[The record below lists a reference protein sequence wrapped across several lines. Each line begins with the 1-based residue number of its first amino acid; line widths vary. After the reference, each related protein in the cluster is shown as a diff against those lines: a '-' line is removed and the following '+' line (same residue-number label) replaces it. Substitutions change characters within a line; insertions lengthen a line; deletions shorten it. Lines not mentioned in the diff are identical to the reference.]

1 MASNQP
7 TQAITV
13 IPSDAINI
21 PEPGSY
27 LTGGNT
33 GSGTTLTTA
42 GAKFLGTFNAGN
54 TGYSNRVAVG
64 DVVYENTATATQKI
78 VTVVSVDSDTQLTV
92 SAPGLTGG
100 GATYEIYRG
109 NGGAQT
115 QLPAGNEGFSL
126 FVGTGGNI
134 AVIPASS
141 TDTVVLKNVPNSSFI
156 PLQVARVLLTGTTE
170 LLDIVALR

>member
-54 TGYSNRVAVG
+54 TGYSNRVAAG
-64 DVVYENTATATQKI
+64 DVIYQGTTI

-92 SAPGLTGG
+92 SDVLAGG
-100 GATYEIYRG
+100 TYEIYRG

-141 TDTVVLKNVPNSSFI
+141 TDTVILKNVPNSSFI
-156 PLQVARVLLTGTTE
+156 PLQVTRVLLTGTTE
-170 LLDIVALR
+170 PLDIVALR

>member
-33 GSGTTLTTA
+33 GTGTTLTTA

-54 TGYSNRVAVG
+54 TGYSNRVAAG
-64 DVVYENTATATQKI
+64 DVVYQGTTI

-92 SAPGLTGG
+92 SAPGLAGG
-100 GATYEIYRG
+100 TYEIYRG

-126 FVGTGGNI
+126 FVGTAGNL

-141 TDTVVLKNVPNSSFI
+141 TDTVVLKNVPDSSFI
-156 PLQVARVLLTGTTE
+156 PLQVARVLSATTAA
-170 LLDIVALR
+170 DIVALR

>member
-13 IPSDAINI
+13 IPSDTINI

-27 LTGGNT
+27 ITGGNT

-54 TGYSNRVAVG
+54 TGYSNRVAAG
-64 DVVYENTATATQKI
+64 DVIYQGTTI

-92 SAPGLTGG
+92 SAALTGG

-126 FVGTGGNI
+126 FVGTATTL

-141 TDTVVLKNVPNSSFI
+141 TDTVILKNIPNSSFI
-156 PLQVARVLLTGTTE
+156 PLQVTRVLLTGTTVVD
-170 LLDIVALR
+170 DIVALR

>member
-13 IPSDAINI
+13 IPSDTINI

-27 LTGGNT
+27 LTGNNT
-33 GSGTTLTTA
+33 GTGTTLTTA

-54 TGYSNRVAVG
+54 TGYSNRVAAG
-64 DVVYENTATATQKI
+64 DVVYKGTTI

-92 SAPGLTGG
+92 SAALTTG
-100 GATYEIYRG
+100 TYEIYRG

-115 QLPAGNEGFSL
+115 QLLAGNEGFSL
-126 FVGTGGNI
+126 FVGTAGNL

-141 TDTVVLKNVPNSSFI
+141 TDTVILKNVPDSSFI
-156 PLQVARVLLTGTTE
+156 PLQVARVLSSTTAA
-170 LLDIVALR
+170 DIVALR

>member
-13 IPSDAINI
+13 IPSDTINI

-54 TGYSNRVAVG
+54 TGYSNRVAAG
-64 DVVYENTATATQKI
+64 DVVYEATGTASQKI

-92 SAPGLTGG
+92 SAALTTG
-100 GATYEIYRG
+100 TYEIYRG

-115 QLPAGNEGFSL
+115 QLLAGNEGFSL

-170 LLDIVALR
+170 PLDIVALR

>member
-13 IPSDAINI
+13 IKSDTINI

-54 TGYSNRVAVG
+54 TGYSNRVAAG
-64 DVVYENTATATQKI
+64 DVIYQGTTI

-92 SAPGLTGG
+92 SAALTGG

-109 NGGAQT
+109 NSGAQT

-126 FVGTGGNI
+126 FVGTAGNL
-134 AVIPASS
+134 AVIPAST
-141 TDTVVLKNVPNSSFI
+141 TDTVVLKNVPDSSFI
-156 PLQVARVLLTGTTE
+156 PLQVARVLSATTAA
-170 LLDIVALR
+170 DIVALR

>member
-1 MASNQP
+1 MARNQP

-54 TGYSNRVAVG
+54 TGYSNRVAAG
-64 DVVYENTATATQKI
+64 DVVYKGTTI

-92 SAPGLTGG
+92 SDALTTG
-100 GATYEIYRG
+100 TYEIYRG

-126 FVGTGGNI
+126 FVGTAGNL

-170 LLDIVALR
+170 PLDIVALR

>member
-54 TGYSNRVAVG
+54 TGYSNRVAAG
-64 DVVYENTATATQKI
+64 DVIYQGTTI

-92 SAPGLTGG
+92 SAALTGG

-126 FVGTGGNI
+126 FVGTAGNL

-141 TDTVVLKNVPNSSFI
+141 TDTVILKNVPDSSFI
-156 PLQVARVLLTGTTE
+156 PLQVTRVVAATTAA
-170 LLDIVALR
+170 DIVALR

>member
-13 IPSDAINI
+13 IKSDTINI

-33 GSGTTLTTA
+33 GTGTTLTTA

-54 TGYSNRVAVG
+54 TGYSNRVAAG
-64 DVVYENTATATQKI
+64 DVVYQGTTI

-92 SAPGLTGG
+92 SDTLTGG

-126 FVGTGGNI
+126 FVGTAGNL

-141 TDTVVLKNVPNSSFI
+141 TDTVVLNNVPDSSFI
-156 PLQVARVLLTGTTE
+156 PLQVTRVVAATTASN
-170 LLDIVALR
+170 IVALR

>member
-54 TGYSNRVAVG
+54 TGYSNRVAAG
-64 DVVYENTATATQKI
+64 DVVYKGTTI

-92 SAPGLTGG
+92 SDALTTG
-100 GATYEIYRG
+100 TYEIYRG

-115 QLPAGNEGFSL
+115 QLLAGNEGFSL

-170 LLDIVALR
+170 PLDIVALR

>member
-1 MASNQP
+1 MCIRDR
-7 TQAITV
+7 AITV
-13 IPSDAINI
+13 IKSDTINI

-27 LTGGNT
+27 LTGNNT
-33 GSGTTLTTA
+33 GTGTTLTTA

-54 TGYSNRVAVG
+54 TGYSNRVAAG
-64 DVVYENTATATQKI
+64 DVIYQGTTI

-92 SAPGLTGG
+92 SAALTGG

-126 FVGTGGNI
+126 FVGTAGDL

-141 TDTVVLKNVPNSSFI
+141 TDTVVLKNVPDSSFI
-156 PLQVARVLLTGTTE
+156 PLQVARVLSATTAA
-170 LLDIVALR
+170 DIVALR

>member
-13 IPSDAINI
+13 IKSDTINI

-54 TGYSNRVAVG
+54 TGYSNRVAAG
-64 DVVYENTATATQKI
+64 DVIYQGTTI

-92 SAPGLTGG
+92 SAALTGG

-126 FVGTGGNI
+126 FVGTAGNL

-141 TDTVVLKNVPNSSFI
+141 TDTVILKNVPDSSFI
-156 PLQVARVLLTGTTE
+156 PLQVARVLSSTTAA
-170 LLDIVALR
+170 DIVALR

>member
-13 IPSDAINI
+13 IKSDTINI

-54 TGYSNRVAVG
+54 TGYSNRVAAG
-64 DVVYENTATATQKI
+64 DVIYQGTTI

-92 SAPGLTGG
+92 SAALTGG
-100 GATYEIYRG
+100 GATYEIYKG

-126 FVGTGGNI
+126 FVGTAGNL

-141 TDTVVLKNVPNSSFI
+141 TDTVILKNVPDSSFI
-156 PLQVARVLLTGTTE
+156 PLQVARVLSATTAA
-170 LLDIVALR
+170 DVVALR

>member
-13 IPSDAINI
+13 IKSDTINI

-54 TGYSNRVAVG
+54 TGYSNRVAAG
-64 DVVYENTATATQKI
+64 DVIYQGTTI

-92 SAPGLTGG
+92 SAALTGG

-126 FVGTGGNI
+126 FVGTATTL

-141 TDTVVLKNVPNSSFI
+141 TDTVVLKNVPDSSFI
-156 PLQVARVLLTGTTE
+156 PLQVARVLSATTAA
-170 LLDIVALR
+170 DIVALR

>member
-13 IPSDAINI
+13 IKSDTINI

-54 TGYSNRVAVG
+54 TGYSNRVAAG
-64 DVVYENTATATQKI
+64 DVIYQGTTI

-92 SAPGLTGG
+92 AAALTGG

-126 FVGTGGNI
+126 FVGTAGDL

-141 TDTVVLKNVPNSSFI
+141 TDTVVLKNVPDSSFI
-156 PLQVARVLLTGTTE
+156 PLQVARVLSATTAA
-170 LLDIVALR
+170 DIVALR

>member
-33 GSGTTLTTA
+33 GTGTTLTTA

-54 TGYSNRVAVG
+54 TGYSNRVAAG
-64 DVVYENTATATQKI
+64 DVIYQGTTI

-92 SAPGLTGG
+92 SAALAGG
-100 GATYEIYRG
+100 TYEIYRG

-126 FVGTGGNI
+126 FVGTAGNL

-141 TDTVVLKNVPNSSFI
+141 TDTVVLNNVPDSSFI
-156 PLQVARVLLTGTTE
+156 PLQVTRVVAATTASN
-170 LLDIVALR
+170 IVALR

>member
-42 GAKFLGTFNAGN
+42 GAKFLGTPNTGN
-54 TGYSNRVAVG
+54 TGYSNKVAAG
-64 DVVYENTATATQKI
+64 DVIYQGTTI

-92 SAPGLTGG
+92 SDALTGG

-126 FVGTGGNI
+126 FVGTAGNL

-141 TDTVVLKNVPNSSFI
+141 TDTVVLKNVPDSSFI
-156 PLQVARVLLTGTTE
+156 PLQVARVLSSTTAA
-170 LLDIVALR
+170 DIVALR

>member
-13 IPSDAINI
+13 IKSDTINI

-54 TGYSNRVAVG
+54 TGYSNRVAAG
-64 DVVYENTATATQKI
+64 DVIYQGTTI

-92 SAPGLTGG
+92 SAALTGG

-126 FVGTGGNI
+126 FVGTAGNL

-141 TDTVVLKNVPNSSFI
+141 TDTVILKNVPDSSFI
-156 PLQVARVLLTGTTE
+156 PLQVARVLSATTAA
-170 LLDIVALR
+170 DVVALR